1 MRTSIGT
8 NRITMTKNVPNWRNH
23 KYHPKSCEELEKL
36 HDWFA
41 ENIKAAYVDADD
53 KEGLK
58 IRLEKIE
65 VSRQVRLKNEKKRV
79 HKAQLKAEREAD
91 PVKMKKYLE
100 KMENFREW
108 LENKN

>member
-1 MRTSIGT
+1 
-8 NRITMTKNVPNWRNH
+8 MTESVTENVPNWRNH

-41 ENIKAAYVDADD
+41 ENIKAEYADANDE
-53 KEGLK
+53 EGLK

-65 VSRQVRLKNEKKRV
+65 VSRQVRLKKEKKRV
-79 HKAQLKAEREAD
+79 HKAQLKTEREAD

-100 KMENFREW
+100 KFREW
-108 LENKN
+108 LENKKEEDDAWDNQ